1 VQLWGLVR
9 QTVLQNGTH
18 DTIKWKLS
26 ATGEYST
33 ASAYKAQFL
42 GTIAAPNLSC
52 IWRTWAPPKC
62 KFFAWLILQN
72 RVWSADRL
80 ATRGWPHNATC
91 ALCRQTMETALH
103 LLAECRFTRRIWD
116 HIALWVQEPLLKPSN
131 WKIAN
136 TALEW
141 WINIMTTA
149 RTPRKALR
157 SLALLIM
164 WVLWNE
170 RNARI
175 FNRKESSFISVIG
188 KIKEE
193 VSAWIVAGARPLGAL
208 LLRD

>member
-1 VQLWGLVR
+1 MCVPPFFFGKHVCKYVPTEGRDTCIWTRDIFKVSINKLTCLFRLRSIDRKECVVYYQKKW
-9 QTVLQNGTH
+9 VLQYIWEFRH
-18 DTIKWKLS
+18 DAVELTI
-26 ATGEYST
+26 
-33 ASAYKAQFL
+33 FL
-42 GTIAAPNLSC
+42 LGNDSVLA
-52 IWRTWAPPKC
+52 RTNTSDTWT
-62 KFFAWLILQN
+62 
-72 RVWSADRL
+72 RL
-80 ATRGWPHNATC
+80 Y
-91 ALCRQTMETALH
+91 
-103 LLAECRFTRRIWD
+103 
-116 HIALWVQEPLLKPSN
+116 WVQEPLLKPSN

-141 WINIMTTA
+141 WINITTTA
-149 RTPRKALR
+149 GMPRKAIR